1 MKKVVIFLFV
11 LFMPI
16 LVDADSLLNLSCD
29 KNKVDVGDQIICRLT
44 SKIGEDY
51 NIIKYDIMLSD
62 GLSLIDVRSNYSD
75 LWNVSMEEASASN
88 AVSGMQE
95 FGILLIKADKSGDMK
110 INLNNIKYGI
120 KNNLDSIKD
129 LKDVSYDIKVISKDN
144 YLKSIKI
151 DGKDINDFD
160 KNILNY
166 KINTT
171 KKEIDIECE
180 KSNLFASIKG
190 CEKISISEKSN
201 KNIVP
206 IMVTSESGAL
216 RTYILEFINED
227 VKDYSNSLDDVIIK
241 NDKNDTIIFN
251 FKKDIYYL

>member
-44 SKIGEDY
+44 SKIEEDY
-51 NIIKYDIMLSD
+51 NLIKYDIMLSE

-110 INLNNIKYGI
+110 INLDNIKYGI

-151 DGKDINDFD
+151 LK
-160 KNILNY
+160 
-166 KINTT
+166 KI
-171 KKEIDIECE
+171 
-180 KSNLFASIKG
+180 
-190 CEKISISEKSN
+190 
-201 KNIVP
+201 IV
-206 IMVTSESGAL
+206 
-216 RTYILEFINED
+216 
-227 VKDYSNSLDDVIIK
+227 K
-241 NDKNDTIIFN
+241 
-251 FKKDIYYL
+251 